1 MFVLSAQCLTIAN
14 FTDDG
19 IVLCSR
25 KIYYLGYQVT
35 KRGNCV
41 KNDIVLS

>member
-1 MFVLSAQCLTIAN
+1 MFVLSDQCLTIAN

-19 IVLCSR
+19 IVFCSR
-25 KIYYLGYQVT
+25 KIYYICYQGT